1 MQKIC
6 IFCGISGIIGKPFKT
21 MKLEIVHV
29 YSDCYT
35 VLSPF
40 PGVRLA
46 VIERCVQFHIY

>member
-6 IFCGISGIIGKPFKT
+6 IFCGIIGKPFKT

-35 VLSPF
+35 
-40 PGVRLA
+40 
-46 VIERCVQFHIY
+46 